1 MAWLFGLLLLGT
13 AIAWIIREWRLQR
26 EVNDLQAILEELAHA
41 REPGSF
47 PLRGSLARVGQ
58 RAQQIAREQQHLQ
71 RQRQLAEANLE
82 IILSTMNDGVMV
94 VDGQRTVRLVN
105 PSLRNMFDLP
115 ASIFGQP
122 VLEALREPEVDQM
135 ILAAFTTGQP
145 QERELELAG
154 RRPPVVLKIVISPMR
169 DAAGEPGALAMFR
182 DVTRLTQLE
191 QVRREFVAN
200 VSHELRTPLAIFQGY
215 VENLVDH
222 PDASI
227 EDRTATYAVLEKH
240 SRRLNALVEDLL
252 ILARLEA
259 RQGQMNREPVD
270 ISAFLTEAVRDW
282 TLRTEQKGVGLKT
295 DIAPDLPLIDA
306 DRLRLEQVFNNLLEN
321 ALKYTPSGN
330 SITLGAAA
338 HDGTME
344 CWVKDTGQGILSTDL
359 PHIFERF
366 YRADRARSRE
376 LGGTGLGLS
385 IVKHIVQAH
394 GGTVEAE
401 SVFGRGT
408 TIRMRLPIAAKK
420 TDTELPSSPPGEN

>member
-1 MAWLFGLLLLGT
+1 MIVA
-13 AIAWIIREWRLQR
+13 A
-26 EVNDLQAILEELAHA
+26 LA
-41 REPGSF
+41 
-47 PLRGSLARVGQ
+47 
-58 RAQQIAREQQHLQ
+58 
-71 RQRQLAEANLE
+71 
-82 IILSTMNDGVMV
+82 
-94 VDGQRTVRLVN
+94 
-105 PSLRNMFDLP
+105 
-115 ASIFGQP
+115 
-122 VLEALREPEVDQM
+122 
-135 ILAAFTTGQP
+135 TGHP

-154 RRPPVVLKIVISPMR
+154 RHPRVVLRTVISPMR

-222 PDASI
+222 PDAPLD
-227 EDRTATYAVLEKH
+227 DRTATYAVLEKH
-240 SRRLNALVEDLL
+240 SKRLNALVEDLL

-259 RQGQMNREPVD
+259 RQGQMKREPVD
-270 ISAFLTEAVRDW
+270 ISAILMETARDW
-282 TLRTEQKGVGLKT
+282 TLRTEQKGVGLRT
-295 DIAPDLPLIDA
+295 DIAPNLPSIHA

-321 ALKYTPSGN
+321 ALKYTPSGSN
-330 SITLGAAA
+330 ITLGATA
-338 HDGTME
+338 HDSVME

-401 SVFGRGT
+401 STFGRGT
-408 TIRMRLPIAAKK
+408 TIRLRLPIAAGE
-420 TDTELPSSPPGEN
+420 DSPESQSSVH